1 MGTKWVEKRRRPKTD
16 RGGLVKAR
24 PAVCR
29 QGPAANGFP
38 VNVQPPPVRR
48 LDPGAAI
55 PGQVVDKW
63 GVPHYD

>member
-16 RGGLVKAR
+16 RGGLVKA
-24 PAVCR
+24 P
-29 QGPAANGFP
+29 PAANGFP